1 MKLLYSLT
9 SPYARKIRVVAL
21 EKHIEVELQLI
32 NLTDA
37 DCPINQ
43 HNPLGKIPVLVLDDE
58 SNLYDS
64 RVIAE
69 YLDHR
74 TPVAKL
80 IPQEHTYKIQVRRW
94 EALADG
100 VCDAAIMAMNEARRA
115 EAKRDQAI
123 IDKQMAK
130 VVRGLK
136 VLNDELGE
144 NKWCVGNALSLADIA
159 LGCVLGWIELRF
171 ADLNWKELNK
181 NLAKHY
187 AMMQKRPSFKETAP
201 SKF

>member
-21 EKHIEVELQLI
+21 EKHIEIELQLI
-32 NLTDA
+32 NLADA

-43 HNPLGKIPVLVLDDE
+43 HNPLGKIPVLVLDDD
-58 SNLYDS
+58 SHLYDS

-80 IPQEHTYKIQVRRW
+80 LPQEHTAKIQVRRW

-100 VCDAAIMAMNEARRA
+100 VCDAAVMAMNEGRRV
-115 EAKRDQAI
+115 EAKRDQAV

-130 VVRGLK
+130 VTRGLK

-144 NKWCVGNALSLADIA
+144 NKWCVGNALSLADIT
-159 LGCVLGWIELRF
+159 LGCVLGWLELRF
-171 ADLNWKELNK
+171 SDLAWKETHQ

-187 AMMQKRPSFKETAP
+187 LMMQKRPSFKETAP
-201 SKF
+201 PKA

>member
-9 SPYARKIRVVAL
+9 SPYARKIRMVAL
-21 EKHIEVELQLI
+21 EKHIDIELQLI
-32 NLTDA
+32 NLADA
-37 DCPINQ
+37 ECPINQ
-43 HNPLGKIPVLVLDDE
+43 YNPLGKIPVLVLDDE
-58 SNLYDS
+58 SHLYDS

-80 IPQEHTYKIQVRRW
+80 IPQEHTDKIQVRRW

-100 VCDAAIMAMNEARRA
+100 VCDAAVMALNEGRRS
-115 EAKRDQAI
+115 EMKRDQTV

-130 VVRGLK
+130 VLRGLK
-136 VLNDELGE
+136 VLNDELGD
-144 NKWCVGNALSLADIA
+144 NKWCVGKVLSLADIT
-159 LGCVLGWIELRF
+159 LGCVLGWLELRF
-171 ADLNWKELNK
+171 TDLNWKESNK

-187 AMMQKRPSFKETAP
+187 ALMQKRPSFKETAP
-201 SKF
+201 PKV